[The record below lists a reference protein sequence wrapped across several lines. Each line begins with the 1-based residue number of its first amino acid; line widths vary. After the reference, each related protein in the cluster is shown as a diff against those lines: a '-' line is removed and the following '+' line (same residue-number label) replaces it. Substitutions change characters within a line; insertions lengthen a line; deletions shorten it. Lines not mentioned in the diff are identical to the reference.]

1 MFRPWRTIVVVSGF
15 MCFLVIS
22 SSISGREGS
31 VMVGAVL
38 IVPVVAIVDFTAV
51 ATVVVVVKI
60 VTRNDGISAININ
73 INAVSI

>member
-1 MFRPWRTIVVVSGF
+1 MLS
-15 MCFLVIS
+15 FLVIS

-38 IVPVVAIVDFTAV
+38 IVPVAAIVDFTAV